1 MDSPKNI
8 DEKVAQTVSD
18 EQLEEGTSLLSDSL
32 RKFKK
37 NKMAVISC
45 FIITILFVAS
55 LAAKYITPYSF
66 DEGALEEQ
74 NFPPTWYKVMISTDH
89 KSKLLEWAANDTSTF
104 DDGFD
109 SGTDA
114 WQGELDLDA
123 GIENTIEQPLGIGFF
138 NRSIN
143 HLDAE
148 SVKTYLEMSTWQH
161 ILGTDELGQ
170 DILSRMIFGIR
181 LSLFLA
187 LTVTF
192 VSLIVGVSYG
202 SISGYFGGMV
212 DQLMMR
218 VVDFLFGIP
227 FIFLIILLMVL
238 FGREVFLI
246 FVGLGLVYWIVLA
259 RIVRGQIL
267 SIKEK
272 EFVMAARSNGVGQ
285 FTIIFKHLVPNVLG
299 PVIIFATL
307 LVPQIMLLEAFL
319 SFIGLGVT
327 PPDVSLGIMISDGA
341 SVISNYSWPIIFPGI
356 IFSMMIFCMNFIGD
370 GLRDALDPKFK

>member
-1 MDSPKNI
+1 MVSSPKDLGKKVSI
-8 DEKVAQTVSD
+8 DESQI
-18 EQLEEGTSLLSDSL
+18 EEGTSLFADSM
-32 RKFKK
+32 RKFRK

-45 FIITILFVAS
+45 ILIICLFLAS
-55 LAAKYITPYSF
+55 IFAKFITPYSYE
-66 DEGALEEQ
+66 EGTIEAQ
-74 NFPPTWYKVMISTDH
+74 NFPPTWYKVFMSDEH
-89 KSKLLEWAANDTSTF
+89 KENLNKWVNSASSEEVDLFANI
-104 DDGFD
+104 GD
-109 SGTDA
+109 SG
-114 WQGELDLDA
+114 EINL
-123 GIENTIEQPLGIGFF
+123 ENLAQETSIEQPLGKGFF
-138 NRSIN
+138 ARSIN
-143 HLDAE
+143 HLQPDAAE
-148 SVKTYLEMSTWQH
+148 IYLGMSNSKH

-170 DILSRMIFGIR
+170 DILSRLIYGIR

-187 LTVTF
+187 LTVTI

-202 SISGYFGGMV
+202 SIAGYSGGLT

-218 VVDFLFGIP
+218 FVDFLFGVP

-238 FGREVFLI
+238 FGRHVFLI

-272 EFVMAARSNGVGQ
+272 EFVMAAKSNGVSE
-285 FTIIFKHLVPNVLG
+285 FKIIFKHLVPNVVG

-341 SVISNYSWPIIFPGI
+341 SVLSSYSWPIIFPGI
-356 IFSMMIFCMNFIGD
+356 VFSLMIFCMNFIGD
-370 GLRDALDPKFK
+370 GLRDALDPKLK